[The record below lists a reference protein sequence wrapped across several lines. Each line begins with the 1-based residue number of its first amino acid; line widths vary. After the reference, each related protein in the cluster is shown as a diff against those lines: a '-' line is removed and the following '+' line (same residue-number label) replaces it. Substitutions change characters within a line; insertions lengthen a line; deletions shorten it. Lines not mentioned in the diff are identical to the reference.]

1 MSISSDGRNPS
12 PFPIK
17 AEEQL
22 SDDSDASDSDAD
34 LITST
39 KTNKGKMEND
49 DSDEER
55 QLLEGK
61 SSSDHQNND
70 NMLGEVWPPQHRY
83 TSLAP
88 VTLPL
93 GPKTGTVRRYLQQ
106 QPILAH
112 PEDAQSVQNE
122 QENAL
127 FLVQLPSDLNLRH
140 LLDSQGSDHTHRNP
154 SASTA
159 MDVDEG
165 NTAHG
170 NQPAL
175 AASTTKRAVF
185 RLGDK
190 GHLGKIQLLKSGRVR
205 MLIPTAVQH
214 DGSDAD
220 GQQQEVMEFE
230 VGAGLMTSFYQD
242 LLAISTPT
250 TSSSVLTTATAGTP
264 GVMDVTGPE
273 TVLSSSGHNNI
284 NNINNNSSSSSSSNP
299 NQGSDCSMHMM
310 GQITRKL
317 VVTPPF
323 DVLGE
328 KKAKIKATVSFQD
341 AVLAAQSEAAEAQML
356 KDGAQTLGFSQYLER
371 LNAGAGDLTQTAAS
385 KSR

>member
-22 SDDSDASDSDAD
+22 SDDSDASDTDAD
-34 LITST
+34 LITSA
-39 KTNKGKMEND
+39 KANKGKMEND

-70 NMLGEVWPPQHRY
+70 NMLGEVWPPQRRY

-93 GPKTGTVRRYLQQ
+93 GPKTGAVRRYLQQ

-112 PEDAQSVQNE
+112 PEDAQGVQNE

-205 MLIPTAVQH
+205 MLIPTAEQH
-214 DGSDAD
+214 DGSDAA

-242 LLAISTPT
+242 LLAISTQT
-250 TSSSVLTTATAGTP
+250 TSSSVLSTATAGTP
-264 GVMDVTGPE
+264 GVMDVIGSE

-284 NNINNNSSSSSSSNP
+284 NNINNNNSSSSNP

-328 KKAKIKATVSFQD
+328 KKAKIQATVSFQD